1 MIDSSAALVS
11 YRARRCRLY
20 IAVAACAAIA
30 VAPAAAADIK
40 AGRQKALQCQ
50 ACHGLDGQA
59 KLPDSANLAGQNE
72 VYLVKALKDFRS
84 GARKNDMMALVVRN
98 LTDDDIA
105 DLAAYFAAIPVSVGA
120 PP

>member
-50 ACHGLDGQA
+50 ACHGLDGKA
-59 KLPDSANLAGQNE
+59 KLPDSANLAGQN
-72 VYLVKALKDFRS
+72 LVKALKDFRS
-84 GARKNDMMALVVRN
+84 GARKNDMMTLAVRN